1 MRALMADAPEKHGYV
16 RWDHC
21 DECYRQFE
29 GDPADWDLALW
40 QVELDDEGPAV
51 PDESA
56 QSS

>member
-1 MRALMADAPEKHGYV
+1 MADAPEKHGYV

-29 GDPADWDLALW
+29 GDPAGWDLALW